1 MMDDTNMLYKS
12 SSDALIQARLSQSQ
26 ISQKEFE
33 LRLMMI
39 NNQYSP
45 HNANNPYVN
54 IMQKH
59 SIENEITRLKN
70 ERDNHVLSAIN
81 YAIHLAIIEQQ
92 NNNVFSMAYL
102 AISSINSFL
111 SSEKISSLS
120 LSYTL
125 QSNISQLC
133 LQLTKSLQNPSLLGE
148 MQHLKYILH
157 IY

>member
-1 MMDDTNMLYKS
+1 MDVNMLYKS
-12 SSDALIQARLSQSQ
+12 SSDALMQARFSQSQ

-33 LRLMMI
+33 LRLMEI

-45 HNANNPYVN
+45 YNANNPYVN

-59 SIENEITRLKN
+59 GIENEIARLKN
-70 ERDNHVLSAIN
+70 ERDNHIFRAIN
-81 YAIHLAIIEQQ
+81 YAIQLAIIEQQ

-111 SSEKISSLS
+111 SSEKIHSLS
-120 LSYTL
+120 LPFTL
-125 QSNISQLC
+125 QSQISQLYF
-133 LQLTKSLQNPSLLGE
+133 QLVGSHLNSLLSLE
-148 MQHLKYILH
+148 IQRLKERFH